1 MLKSKKLSDFN
12 NDELKMY
19 KTNIQINFTSSSLCD
34 NENNFKVLMQL
45 NKKNE
50 KCSNNELFEIDEKD
64 LDNVILKLKDIY
76 GQIKS

>member
-45 NKKNE
+45 NKKM
-50 KCSNNELFEIDEKD
+50 K
-64 LDNVILKLKDIY
+64 NVPIMNYLKLTKKI
-76 GQIKS
+76 

>member
-19 KTNIQINFTSSSLCD
+19 KTNIQINFTPFSLSN

-50 KCSNNELFEIDEKD
+50 KCSNDELFEIDEKD

>member
-19 KTNIQINFTSSSLCD
+19 KTNIQINFTSSCLCD